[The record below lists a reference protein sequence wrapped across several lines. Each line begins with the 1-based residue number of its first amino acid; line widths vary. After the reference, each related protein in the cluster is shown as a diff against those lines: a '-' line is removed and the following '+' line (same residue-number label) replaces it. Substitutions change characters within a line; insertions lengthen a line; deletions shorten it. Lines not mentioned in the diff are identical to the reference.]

1 METWPVSLPKPQK
14 KFNAQL
20 RSGLADDQEQ
30 INSQR
35 TRTYPERESNFILIL
50 TQTQLET
57 LRTFYETTLNGG
69 GMLFEADWLT
79 EAGFAFHRLRFLK
92 PFETSLNGGMM
103 WEVKMNLEI
112 IAGMP
117 FDGAD
122 PAYWPCS
129 PAIPS
134 LPANVQASDGAFTD
148 KVQIT
153 WTASSGATSYEVY
166 RADTEGGTRT
176 LKGSP
181 EINSFDDTT
190 AIAPTVY
197 YYWVKAVNASGASGF
212 SSFDTGWRDEGLP
225 DEYGYI
231 YGGWDGSNRLQ
242 DCDQYTPDT
251 WISKSS
257 MPSPARNSLIASTIG
272 SSGYVYGGHDGANY
286 LQDCDG
292 YTPDTWTSKSSMPLP
307 ARCNHAASTI
317 GSSGYVY
324 GGHDGANYLQDCD
337 GYTPDTWTSKSD
349 MPSPARH
356 ALAASTIG
364 SSGYVYGG
372 YDGANNLQ
380 DCDEYT
386 PDTWVSKSNMPS
398 PARRNLA
405 ASTIGSS
412 GYIYGGR
419 SAVCQDCDEYTPDTW
434 VSKSNM
440 PSPARYGLAAS
451 TIGSSGYVYGGNDD
465 SVQLQ
470 DCDEY
475 TPDIWTS
482 KSDMPSPARHALAAS
497 TI

>member
-1 METWPVSLPKPQK
+1 METWPASLPKPQK

-92 PFETSLNGGMM
+92 PFEASLNGGMM

-112 IAGMP
+112 IAGVP

-134 LPANVQASDGAFTD
+134 PPANVQASDGTFED

-166 RADTEGGTRT
+166 RADTEGGAKT

-181 EINSFDDTT
+181 ETNSFDDTT
-190 AIAPTVY
+190 AVAPTVY
-197 YYWVKAVNASGASGF
+197 YYWVKAVNESGASDF

-225 DEYGYI
+225 DEYGYV
-231 YGGWDGSNRLQ
+231 YGGYGSDYLQ
-242 DCDQYTPDT
+242 DCDQYIPDT
-251 WISKSS
+251 WISK
-257 MPSPARNSLIASTIG
+257 T
-272 SSGYVYGGHDGANY
+272 D
-286 LQDCDG
+286 
-292 YTPDTWTSKSSMPLP
+292 MPLP
-307 ARCNHAASTI
+307 ARSSLAASTI

-324 GGHDGANYLQDCD
+324 GGDEGVQLQDCD
-337 GYTPDTWTSKSD
+337 EYTPDTWVSKNNMPSPGRNYLAASTIGSSGYIYGGYTGSNLQDCDQYTPDTWVSKSNIPSPVRRILAASTIGSSGYIYGGYYTSQLQDCDEYTPDTWTSKSNMPSPARHALAASTIGSSGYIYGGHDGTNQLQDCDEYTPDTWTSKSD

-356 ALAASTIG
+356 ALAASTI
-364 SSGYVYGG
+364 
-372 YDGANNLQ
+372 
-380 DCDEYT
+380 
-386 PDTWVSKSNMPS
+386 
-398 PARRNLA
+398 
-405 ASTIGSS
+405 
-412 GYIYGGR
+412 
-419 SAVCQDCDEYTPDTW
+419 
-434 VSKSNM
+434 
-440 PSPARYGLAAS
+440 
-451 TIGSSGYVYGGNDD
+451 
-465 SVQLQ
+465 
-470 DCDEY
+470 
-475 TPDIWTS
+475 
-482 KSDMPSPARHALAAS
+482 
-497 TI
+497 